1 MALLMVDQT
10 IEIAEKKQMLENMLS
25 KSVGINM
32 KNANQLKLGKV

>member
-32 KNANQLKLGKV
+32 KNANQLKLGKA